1 MPPFPVNRR
10 EINVRHLAWAVL
22 VWISSVYAIAA
33 EPFYQAAA
41 PVASQAPAD
50 RAQAASAA
58 LKVMLWRFTGSRQA
72 EQNTAMASIFSRA
85 ETYAESFSYT
95 DDGQVVFTFS
105 PQALNQLVKDYGLP
119 FWPAN
124 RPKVLVWFMD
134 NGRWPS
140 TSDLLALKELKAQ
153 AALRGIP
160 LVFPKYDEEDRTAL
174 STEQF
179 KAFDSEAILNASFRY
194 SLDTILAVQ
203 AEAGAVRWSFDH
215 RGEKRT
221 GENAAAGINQLADLL
236 ALRYAVGG
244 AAQPAASSKIYLGV
258 EARNLGAYKHIGDYL
273 KKHGLVTASRL
284 VQSNGGEL
292 VFEVSLRA
300 SIDQFNSSLTLD
312 QRLEAAANSSG
323 GGSLDAPLNYRW
335 IAN

>member
-1 MPPFPVNRR
+1 M
-10 EINVRHLAWAVL
+10 RHLAWAVL
-22 VWISSVYAIAA
+22 VWIGSVYAIAA
-33 EPFYQAAA
+33 QPFYQAAA

-50 RAQAASAA
+50 RAQAASTA
-58 LKVMLWRFTGSRQA
+58 LKDMLWRFTGSRQA
-72 EQNTAMASIFSRA
+72 EQSAAAASIFSRA

-95 DDGQVVFTFS
+95 NDGQVVFTFS

-124 RPKVLVWFMD
+124 RPKVLVWLLD
-134 NGRWPS
+134 NGRWPNAS
-140 TSDLLALKELKAQ
+140 QLPALKELISQ

-160 LVFPKYDEEDRTAL
+160 LEFPKYDEEDRTAL
-174 STEQF
+174 SVEQL
-179 KAFDSEAILNASFRY
+179 KMFDSEAILNASFRY

-203 AEAGAVRWSFDH
+203 VEAGTVRWSFDH
-215 RGEKRT
+215 RGEKRA
-221 GENAAAGINQLADLL
+221 GENATAAINQLADLL
-236 ALRYAVGG
+236 AARYAVGG
-244 AAQPAASSKIYLGV
+244 AAQPASSSKIFLGV
-258 EARNLGAYKHIGDYL
+258 QARDLGAYKQIGDYL

-284 VQSNGGEL
+284 VQSNGAEL

-300 SIDQFNSSLTLD
+300 SIEQFNSSLTLD
-312 QRLEAAANSSG
+312 QRLEAAANAPG